1 VDPTSLPARPAAIPA
16 PLGDWDVFNTVISY
30 GLAAP
35 PAVTQVTPAT
45 GPAGTTVTVT
55 GTGFS
60 EATAVSFGGTPAT
73 FTPIGNYL
81 VTVTTPYGT
90 SVSPTPVYVAYEG
103 PHLD

>member
-1 VDPTSLPARPAAIPA
+1 MIRKPDHASGLDAEMRARLIDGSPRPPPSAACRSPS
-16 PLGDWDVFNTVISY
+16 P
-30 GLAAP
+30 
-35 PAVTQVTPAT
+35 QVTLAT